1 VRRLFSPL
9 VLASLG
15 FVSLGLPEGL
25 LGVAWP
31 SIRASFDL
39 PLDAL
44 GLLLATFASGYFV
57 SSAVSGRFITRLGIG
72 SVLSVSCALTGTCL
86 LGYSLAPSWP
96 AMVAIGA
103 LLGIGAG
110 VIDASLNTYAAMAH
124 GPRVLNWMHAA
135 FGLGAAVGPLVMT
148 AILASGQSWT
158 IGYALVAVCQLALSA
173 AYWAT
178 RHAYAPPAAD
188 AGIPKGPPSPLEQG
202 DLKGAAAGPP
212 LTLGEPNGRE
222 RAQRS
227 GTAVT
232 PRALRRNPLLWLSLA
247 LFFLYVGLEAGAGQW
262 SYSLYTLSRDTPAAV
277 AGFLVSAYWASL
289 TIGRILFG
297 FIATHTSSETLLR
310 AAMALSILASALIAL
325 NLPVISALALAL
337 LGLSFAPVFPVLIA
351 ETPNRLGRQHTA
363 NVVGLEVAAA
373 VVGGAILPALL
384 GVLAA
389 RTTLEVVGP
398 ALLLGAVL
406 LAALHEALVRL
417 ASARRRSARCQNVAA
432 ANVQP
437 GA

>member
-1 VRRLFSPL
+1 MQLAGTVWASYQLMTIGRQHAPL
-9 VLASLG
+9 ILASLG

-31 SIRASFDL
+31 SIRASFGL

-135 FGLGAAVGPLVMT
+135 FGLGAAVGPLIMT
-148 AILASGQSWT
+148 AILASGMSWT
-158 IGYALVAVCQLALSA
+158 IGYALVAVAQLALSV

-178 RHAYAPPAAD
+178 RHAYAASTAPQTSDARPA
-188 AGIPKGPPSPLEQG
+188 SS
-202 DLKGAAAGPP
+202 
-212 LTLGEPNGRE
+212 
-222 RAQRS
+222 RA
-227 GTAVT
+227 V
-232 PRALRRNPLLWLSLA
+232 RALLRNVLLWLSLA

-262 SYSLYTLSRDTPAAV
+262 SYSLYTLSRDTPAAL

-297 FIATHTSSETLLR
+297 FIATRASSETLLR
-310 AAMALSILASALIAL
+310 AAMALSILASALIAF

-363 NVVGLEVAAA
+363 DVVGLEVAAA
-373 VVGGAILPALL
+373 VVGGAALPALL

-406 LAALHEALVRL
+406 LAALHEALIRL
-417 ASARRRSARCQNVAA
+417 ASARRRSARYQSAAA
-432 ANVQP
+432 ANVPP

>member
-1 VRRLFSPL
+1 VRRFDGPL

-31 SIRASFDL
+31 SIRASFGL

-57 SSAVSGRFITRLGIG
+57 SSALSGRFITRLGIG

-135 FGLGAAVGPLVMT
+135 FGLGAAVGPLIMT
-148 AILASGQSWT
+148 AILASGMTWT
-158 IGYALVAVCQLALSA
+158 IGYALVAVAQLALSV

-178 RHAYAPPAAD
+178 RHAYATAAPTSAERPA
-188 AGIPKGPPSPLEQG
+188 SS
-202 DLKGAAAGPP
+202 
-212 LTLGEPNGRE
+212 
-222 RAQRS
+222 RA
-227 GTAVT
+227 V
-232 PRALRRNPLLWLSLA
+232 RALLRNVLLWLSLA

-262 SYSLYTLSRDTPAAV
+262 SYSLYTLSRDTPAAL

-297 FIATHTSSETLLR
+297 FIAARATSETLLR
-310 AAMALSILASALIAL
+310 AAMALSILAAALIAVD
-325 NLPVISALALAL
+325 LPVISALALAL

-363 NVVGLEVAAA
+363 DVVGLEVAAA
-373 VVGGAILPALL
+373 VVGGAALPALL

-389 RTTLEVVGP
+389 RTSLEVVGP
-398 ALLLGAVL
+398 ALLFGAVL
-406 LAALHEALVRL
+406 LAALHEALIRL
-417 ASARRRSARCQNVAA
+417 ASARRRSARYQSAAA
-432 ANVQP
+432 ANAPP

>member
-1 VRRLFSPL
+1 MQLAGTVWAILPVDGTSSPTCDHRSGRHGQLVRRFNGPL

-31 SIRASFDL
+31 SIRASFGL

-44 GLLLATFASGYFV
+44 GLLLATFATGYFI
-57 SSAVSGRFITRLGIG
+57 SSAISGRFITRFGIG
-72 SVLSVSCALTGTCL
+72 SILSVSCALTGTCL
-86 LGYSLAPSWP
+86 LGYSLVPSWP

-135 FGLGAAVGPLVMT
+135 FGLGAAVGPLIMT
-148 AILASGQSWT
+148 AILASGMSWT
-158 IGYALVAVCQLALSA
+158 IGYALVAVAQLALSV
-173 AYWAT
+173 AYWLT
-178 RHAYAPPAAD
+178 RHAYTTSAAAPASGAPH
-188 AGIPKGPPSPLEQG
+188 PPS
-202 DLKGAAAGPP
+202 
-212 LTLGEPNGRE
+212 
-222 RAQRS
+222 RA
-227 GTAVT
+227 V
-232 PRALRRNPLLWLSLA
+232 RALLRNVLLWLSLA

-262 SYSLYTLSRDTPAAV
+262 SYSLFTLSRDTPAAV

-289 TIGRILFG
+289 TVGRILFG
-297 FIATHTSSETLLR
+297 FIATRTTSETLLR
-310 AAMALSILASALIAL
+310 AAIALSILASALIAL

-337 LGLSFAPVFPVLIA
+337 LGLSFAPVFPILIA

-363 NVVGLEVAAA
+363 EVVGLEVAAA
-373 VVGGAILPALL
+373 VVGGATLPALL
-384 GVLAA
+384 GVLAQ

-406 LAALHEALVRL
+406 LAALHEALIRL
-417 ASARRRSARCQNVAA
+417 ASARRRSARCQSAA
-432 ANVQP
+432 AASVPP

>member
-1 VRRLFSPL
+1 VRRVNGPL

-31 SIRASFDL
+31 SIRASFGL

-72 SVLSVSCALTGTCL
+72 SVLSASCALTGTCL

-135 FGLGAAVGPLVMT
+135 FGLGAAVGPLIMT
-148 AILASGQSWT
+148 AILASGMSWT
-158 IGYALVAVCQLALSA
+158 IGYALVAVAQLALSA

-178 RHAYAPPAAD
+178 RNAYTSPRRED
-188 AGIPKGPPSPLEQG
+188 PSASATSPRG
-202 DLKGAAAGPP
+202 DFKGAAAGPP
-212 LTLGEPNGRE
+212 LTSGETHRRE
-222 RAQRS
+222 RAQRR
-227 GTAVT
+227 GAAVL
-232 PRALRRNPLLWLSLA
+232 LRQPLLWLSLA
-247 LFFLYVGLEAGAGQW
+247 LFFLYVGLEASAGQW
-262 SYSLYTLSRDTPAAV
+262 SYSLYTLSRDTPAAL

-297 FIATHTSSETLLR
+297 FIATRATSETLLR
-310 AAMALSILASALIAL
+310 AAMALSILAAALIAL

-337 LGLSFAPVFPVLIA
+337 LGLSFAPVFPILIA

-363 NVVGLEVAAA
+363 DVVGLEVAAA
-373 VVGGAILPALL
+373 VVGGASVPALL

-389 RTTLEVVGP
+389 RTTLEVIGP

-406 LAALHEALVRL
+406 LAALHEALIRL
-417 ASARRRSARCQNVAA
+417 ASARRRSARFQSAAA
-432 ANVQP
+432 ANVPP